1 MSKVIGIDPGS
12 KGAVVVLDERGVIDS
27 SFTFLKGTKEIDY
40 ELIAMMF
47 NGYKPAEDYIVGIEE
62 VHAIYG
68 SAAKATFNFGH
79 ICGFLRACCYCNDLN
94 HILVPPKT
102 WQKFVWINED
112 IVFKKNS
119 KKVDTKATSLNAAGR
134 LFPNQSFR
142 ATKRSTTSHDGIV
155 DAALIAY
162 YTYYHNKVNVF

>member
-47 NGYKPAEDYIVGIEE
+47 NSYKPAEDYIVGIEE